1 MRGSYSH
8 MLLKV
13 EMITITPDNPFR
25 YCKGIM
31 GVICRL
37 AFIYGGLI
45 TDNAACYVHI
55 A

>member
-13 EMITITPDNPFR
+13 EMITKTLITP
-25 YCKGIM
+25 CVMTKGLSAFL
-31 GVICRL
+31 CRL